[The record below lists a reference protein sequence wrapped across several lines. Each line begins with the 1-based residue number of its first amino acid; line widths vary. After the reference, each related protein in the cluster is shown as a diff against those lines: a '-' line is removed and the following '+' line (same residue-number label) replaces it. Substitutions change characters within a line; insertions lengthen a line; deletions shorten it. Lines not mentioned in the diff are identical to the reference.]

1 MPSHPQPP
9 RAAGPPRITVITPS
23 YNQAPFLEQ
32 TLRSVLD
39 QDYPD
44 LEYFVVD
51 GASTDGSVDI
61 VRRHAGGLAWWVSE
75 PDRGQPHAINKG
87 LARATGD
94 IVGWVNSDDFLEPGS
109 LRSIAE
115 LWAAAPS
122 SLVAGRMWEVDATGQ
137 RLGVRASA
145 HLEPRSLRLHWLH
158 EVSLAQPA
166 LWIPRAAVRAAG
178 PIDDTYQ
185 YCFDKEWLLRL
196 LPHAPPRYT
205 PHVLAGF
212 RYHAATKTSTAAA
225 EFAAELRSI
234 SAKAIAAHG
243 DVDEQRSFERFYATH
258 DWMHELG
265 ELRDAPGGRVGRA
278 GRMLAAA
285 AAEPWRLGSRFTW
298 GAVRRALA
306 DASDTGP
313 DSPSTHGRGDG

>member
-1 MPSHPQPP
+1 MRAHKQPTSP
-9 RAAGPPRITVITPS
+9 AAPPRITVITPS
-23 YNQAPFLEQ
+23 HNQAAFLEQ

-39 QDYPD
+39 QNYPN
-44 LEYFVVD
+44 LEYLVVD
-51 GASTDGSVDI
+51 GGSTDGSADI
-61 VRRHAGGLAWWVSE
+61 IRRHAAGLAWWVSE

-87 LARATGD
+87 FVRATGD
-94 IVGWVNSDDFLEPGS
+94 IVGWVNSDDFLELGS
-109 LRSIAE
+109 LRAIAE
-115 LWAAAPS
+115 LWSAAPN
-122 SLVAGRMWEVDATGQ
+122 SLVAGRMWEVDEQGQ

-166 LWIPRAAVRAAG
+166 LWIPMSAVRAAG

-205 PHVLAGF
+205 PRVLASF
-212 RYHAATKTSTAAA
+212 RYHAATKTSTAAPK
-225 EFAAELRSI
+225 FAAELRSI
-234 SAKAIAAHG
+234 SAKAIAANG
-243 DVDEQRSFERFYATH
+243 DEDERRAFEDFYAMH
-258 DWMHELG
+258 DWMREVG
-265 ELRDAPGGRVGRA
+265 QMRDAPGGRVARA

-306 DASDTGP
+306 DATETAPGASG
-313 DSPSTHGRGDG
+313 THGRAVD